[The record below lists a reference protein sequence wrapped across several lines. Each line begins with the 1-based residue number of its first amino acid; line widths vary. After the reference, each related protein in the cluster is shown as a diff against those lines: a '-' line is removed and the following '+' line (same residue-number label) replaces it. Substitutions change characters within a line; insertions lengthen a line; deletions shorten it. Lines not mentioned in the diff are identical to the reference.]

1 MLCSTQ
7 AIFGEA
13 ADERPTAAAEQD
25 AAPDQAA
32 AKQAADDA
40 ELRAAQ
46 IKYLRE
52 QYTRQIMRAI
62 AKRDANR
69 EMAIAESAPQNA
81 AQAEPTPKQFTVS
94 WTTLLSSLRVVRDT
108 ACSCSVPEECKDE
121 QPKKEDKVMFCDGRQ
136 IMCGKVRATGPHGY
150 IIDID
155 EGCTLSLPAGVP
167 FGRSQPAEALTEEHK
182 GPTSAAAEGAS
193 AKLTPLF
200 EPTEIPS
207 VAGNDVANMKD
218 VEEDHTDNET
228 AVPTEGPS
236 PRTIVPG
243 SVEYTRL
250 WHREQT
256 GKPNG

>member
-1 MLCSTQ
+1 MFN
-7 AIFGEA
+7 AICFWEA

-40 ELRAAQ
+40 ELRAAA

-52 QYTRQIMRAI
+52 QYTRQIKMAI

-69 EMAIAESAPQNA
+69 EIAIAESAPQNP

-136 IMCGKVRATGPHGY
+136 VMCGKVRATGPHGY
-150 IIDID
+150 IIELD
-155 EGCTLSLPAGVP
+155 EGCTLWLPAGMP
-167 FGRSQPAEALTEEHK
+167 FGRSRPADLAPTEALTEEHE

-193 AKLTPLF
+193 AKLTPQF

-207 VAGNDVANMKD
+207 VAGNDVANMRD
-218 VEEDHTDNET
+218 VAEDHTDNET

-236 PRTIVPG
+236 PQTLVLG
-243 SVEYTRL
+243 TVEYTKL
-250 WHREQT
+250 WPQQ
-256 GKPNG
+256 